1 MPGMMIELSGHGEK
15 MDRILSTK
23 ELMKIRAG
31 RIGPVLGALL
41 ACFLVCSVFQTTLS
55 IAGQIISGQNV
66 SAFSTMPQFQIE
78 DSHLLTIC
86 IPVRKTVF
94 RRLSFNNFRFG
105 NILQLTLVRQA
116 EVLKIVIGMRS
127 LRILSGSRQRDS
139 QAVRP
144 NYG

>member
-1 MPGMMIELSGHGEK
+1 

-31 RIGPVLGALL
+31 RTGPVLGILL
-41 ACFLVCSVFQTTLS
+41 VFFLVYSVFKTKLS
-55 IAGQIISGQNV
+55 IAGQLMSGQNV
-66 SAFSTMPQFQIE
+66 SAFSITPQFQIE
-78 DSHLLTIC
+78 DSHLVTIC
-86 IPVRKTVF
+86 IPIRKTVF
-94 RRLSFNNFRFG
+94 RRLSFNNFRIG
-105 NILQLTLVRQA
+105 NILQLTFARQA
-116 EVLKIVIGMRS
+116 DVLKIVIGMRS

>member
-1 MPGMMIELSGHGEK
+1 

-31 RIGPVLGALL
+31 RTGPVLGILL
-41 ACFLVCSVFQTTLS
+41 VFFLVYSVFKTTLS
-55 IAGQIISGQNV
+55 IAGQLMSGQNV
-66 SAFSTMPQFQIE
+66 SAFSTTPQFRIE
-78 DSHLLTIC
+78 DSHLVTIC
-86 IPVRKTVF
+86 IPISKTVF
-94 RRLSFNNFRFG
+94 RRLPFNNFRFG
-105 NILQLTLVRQA
+105 NILQLTFARQA
-116 EVLKIVIGMRS
+116 DVLKIVIGMRS